1 MEVFKRFV
9 VLFQAGQ
16 SVLILSGLLHEQ
28 LILRAI
34 RLLQNLQK
42 SDFYQCL
49 ISTSDAAGTGNC
61 IAAEMRNPRL
71 QFKCY

>member
-9 VLFQAGQ
+9 VPFQAGQ

-42 SDFYQCL
+42 SPWFL
-49 ISTSDAAGTGNC
+49 PV
-61 IAAEMRNPRL
+61 ML
-71 QFKCY
+71 QELATALLQKWDILDYSLNATNLNL

>member
-28 LILRAI
+28 LILRSI

-42 SDFYQCL
+42 SPWFL
-49 ISTSDAAGTGNC
+49 PV
-61 IAAEMRNPRL
+61 ML
-71 QFKCY
+71 QELATALLQKWDILDYSLNATNLNL

>member
-9 VLFQAGQ
+9 VPFQAGQ

-28 LILRAI
+28 LILWAI

-42 SDFYQCL
+42 SPWFL
-49 ISTSDAAGTGNC
+49 PV
-61 IAAEMRNPRL
+61 ML
-71 QFKCY
+71 QELATALLQKWDILDYSLNATNLNL